1 MYCNYRVLI
10 IDELLQEKFVQLS
23 DSPVFLGPVGIG
35 SRRVAAM
42 QLGRTM
48 ALLMAWLMRSRQC
61 PDTGLDTKY
70 IYISGLGIP
79 GTEIPNSPARNWKM
93 TG

>member
-70 IYISGLGIP
+70 IYIYLAWGYLALKAQIP
-79 GTEIPNSPARNWKM
+79 QQEIGK
-93 TG
+93 